1 MSLERANLRIGP
13 FAQFGQDVST
23 IGYRDLSSGQV
34 VSSIELPTEI
44 LERSALA
51 NIAIQVVLSASGE
64 IISVANGA
72 TATLSSAARRIS
84 VDDLVESLLDHD
96 NLRMEEATE
105 SELRILLE
113 RLRRSVRA
121 VESAIE
127 AVKEA
132 AR

>member
-1 MSLERANLRIGP
+1 MSLERANLRISP

-34 VSSIELPTEI
+34 VSSVELPTEI
-44 LERSALA
+44 IEQSALA
-51 NIAIQVVLSASGE
+51 NIAIRIVLSASGE
-64 IISVANGA
+64 IISFANSA
-72 TATLSSAARRIS
+72 TATLSSATRRIS

-96 NLRMEEATE
+96 NLRMEEVTE

-113 RLRRSVRA
+113 RLRRSARA

-127 AVKEA
+127 AVQQA
-132 AR
+132 AS